1 MLGRQKEL
9 LNAQFARGN
18 LDIHKK
24 VVNLYLL
31 NLVTVVMYA
40 LIAMAQFFGGLR
52 RYNQFIYYNRYAG
65 YPYLFTVML
74 GIYCSLMAML
84 LAITMYSYGYGNFLM
99 TENHKEVIA
108 VVRKMKLIQ
117 EQSAQ
122 WAFAVLVCIVFE
134 KWIPTWGLG
143 QSLYL
148 FIGQSVIIFV
158 GFYCIIHHG
167 KMSIEIFSEHSRGG
181 CDLCVLTDI

>member
-1 MLGRQKEL
+1 MLRSQKEL

-24 VVNLYLL
+24 VVKLYLL

-40 LIAMAQFFGGLR
+40 LIAMAQFFGGIR
-52 RYNQFIYYNRYAG
+52 RVNGFISKNRYAA
-65 YPYLFTVML
+65 YIYLFTVIL
-74 GIYCSLMAML
+74 GIWCCLMTSL

-99 TENHKEVIA
+99 TKDHKEVIV

-122 WAFAVLVCIVFE
+122 WGFAVLICVVFE
-134 KWIPTWGLG
+134 KWIPTLGYGVSYYYLIG
-143 QSLYL
+143 QSLIFL
-148 FIGQSVIIFV
+148 F
-158 GFYCIIHHG
+158 GFYMIYFHG
-167 KMSIEIFSEHSRGG
+167 KKAVDMFSEHNRGKY
-181 CDLCVLTDI
+181 